1 MTEVTEAQAEKCIP
15 MLDMHLQLGNR
26 ASHAIA
32 DNSSWQETGQSRRS
46 GETAVA
52 RDGPKA
58 GTIVAGKPAPPL
70 PPPERTSQEAGER
83 KEQEKGS
90 CPKAAT
96 SGTSK
101 PPPPLPPS
109 HQLQEQVPENSK
121 NTDQGTPKLD
131 LRLRPQMC
139 RPQWKS
145 KQINRKQDRKSRYSL
160 RRIQR

>member
-1 MTEVTEAQAEKCIP
+1 MVENKVVDVTEVTDAQAEKCIP
-15 MLDMHLQLGNR
+15 MLDMHLQLVNR

-70 PPPERTSQEAGER
+70 PPPERSCEEAGGGRE
-83 KEQEKGS
+83 EVIGS
-90 CPKAAT
+90 CPTATT

-101 PPPPLPPS
+101 APPTIAAIPV
-109 HQLQEQVPENSK
+109 E
-121 NTDQGTPKLD
+121 
-131 LRLRPQMC
+131 
-139 RPQWKS
+139 
-145 KQINRKQDRKSRYSL
+145 
-160 RRIQR
+160 RRSMRTKAKCG